1 MYFNLAL
8 SNVKKS
14 YKDYMI
20 YFLTLTFSIC
30 LFYTFNSF
38 QSQQAVMELNEYQNV
53 TIESLAMIMTFVS
66 IFIVFVLAFLIL
78 YANNFLIKRRKK
90 ELGIYTLLGM
100 PRAKISRILVYET
113 LLIGFFSLLSGMI
126 IALFLSQILTVLT
139 ASLFEVNLNYSFV
152 FSVDATTL
160 TILAFSCI
168 FLITMIFNS
177 LVLNRYKL
185 IDLMTADRKNEHLKI
200 KNIWVSVIIFLISIA
215 ILGTTY
221 AFAINKGLE
230 ALNYFGQIV
239 IGGVSGT
246 FLFFMSLSGF
256 LLTLLKSMKGI
267 YFKNLNSFVLRQ
279 INSNINTNFMSMSF
293 VCIMLLL
300 SIGALSTGLN
310 LNESANRSLQGMT
323 PYDYTYR
330 SDQFSMYG
338 SEYTSTP
345 EDLRSEI
352 AALDIDK
359 SFIKSESYID
369 AYLADSKLAQSSLLS
384 HIKDKKLA
392 TMFTMNTKTNIMV
405 VPLSSYNQLLSDI
418 GKQPL
423 SLATDELYVYSTAN
437 NVEEAVLD
445 ILAAKP
451 STTVYGHELTVV
463 NSSYEQLSLGTE
475 DSVGEF
481 MLAYVVADEVIPP
494 NTELLSTY
502 WNVNV
507 SDKITSEKFAETLS
521 NKIQASNEQS
531 PRDKTLFGELGNY
544 REGVSD
550 SVKGISIVCI
560 YIGIYLGIIFLIASS
575 VVLALQQLS
584 QANDNKKRYQILSKI
599 GASKKMIHS
608 SIFIQ
613 IGIYFLMPLILAI
626 VHSIVGIQVVNHI
639 VQILGKGDIFISSIF
654 TGGVIVLIYGAY
666 FLVTYI
672 GYKNVLKS

>member
-1 MYFNLAL
+1 
-8 SNVKKS
+8 
-14 YKDYMI
+14 
-20 YFLTLTFSIC
+20 
-30 LFYTFNSF
+30 
-38 QSQQAVMELNEYQNV
+38 MELNEYQNV

-152 FSVDATTL
+152 FSMDATTL

-200 KNIWVSVIIFLISIA
+200 KNIWISVIIFLISIA

-279 INSNINTNFMSMSF
+279 INSNINTNFISMSF

-338 SEYTSTP
+338 SEYTSAP

-405 VPLSSYNQLLSDI
+405 VPLSSYNQLLNDI
-418 GKQPL
+418 GKQPI

-475 DSVGEF
+475 NSVGEF
-481 MLAYVVADEVIPP
+481 MLAYVVADEIIPQ
-494 NTELLSTY
+494 NAELLSTY

-521 NKIQASNEQS
+521 NKIQNYNEQS
-531 PRDKTLFGELGNY
+531 PRDKVLYSELGDY

-575 VVLALQQLS
+575 VILALQQLS

-599 GASKKMIHS
+599 GASKKMIDS

-626 VHSIVGIQVVNHI
+626 IHSVVGIQVVNHM

-654 TGGVIVLIYGAY
+654 TGGVIILIYGAY

>member
-1 MYFNLAL
+1 
-8 SNVKKS
+8 
-14 YKDYMI
+14 
-20 YFLTLTFSIC
+20 
-30 LFYTFNSF
+30 
-38 QSQQAVMELNEYQNV
+38 MELNESQNV
-53 TIESLAMIMTFVS
+53 IIESLAIIMTFVS

-152 FSVDATTL
+152 FSVDATIL

-177 LVLNRYKL
+177 FVLNRYKL

-279 INSNINTNFMSMSF
+279 INSNINTNFISMSF

-338 SEYTSTP
+338 SEYTSAP

-359 SFIKSESYID
+359 SFMKSESYID
-369 AYLADSKLAQSSLLS
+369 VYLADSKLAQSSLLT

-392 TMFTMNTKTNIMV
+392 TMFSMNTKTNIMV

-418 GKQPL
+418 GKQPI

-475 DSVGEF
+475 NSVGEF
-481 MLAYVVADEVIPP
+481 MLAFVVADEIIPQ
-494 NTELLSTY
+494 NAELLSTY

-521 NKIQASNEQS
+521 NKIQNYNEQS
-531 PRDKTLFGELGNY
+531 PRDKVLYSELGDY

-575 VVLALQQLS
+575 VILALQQLS

-599 GASKKMIHS
+599 GASKKMIDS

-626 VHSIVGIQVVNHI
+626 IHSVVGIQVVNHM

-654 TGGVIVLIYGAY
+654 TGGVIILIYGAY